1 MKRSCAAIHP
11 MPPSTITKRSFGKRC
26 GTAEVISSARLRCII
41 NIFLSQ
47 TGQDGGEHR
56 FAYSGSAIGVLL
68 GAGTRSAPFPQS
80 NREAASGEKGRT
92 QIADARGRCL
102 GSDIGGASVAGYA
115 RPEFGHDGGS

>member
-47 TGQDGGEHR
+47 TGQDGGEQSFRVFGLGHLSSPQAQDGFTVQHR
-56 FAYSGSAIGVLL
+56 SRSLTGRQAVTKRDGLPTL
-68 GAGTRSAPFPQS
+68 GA
-80 NREAASGEKGRT
+80 AA
-92 QIADARGRCL
+92 
-102 GSDIGGASVAGYA
+102 
-115 RPEFGHDGGS
+115 